1 VDWADLVS
9 ASASGTQ
16 MDADGEVTL
25 SGGSHTFDNLPEK
38 YQGQTIVYT
47 VDEVTVPSG
56 YTKTVDQATLTVTN
70 THTPGT
76 TERTVTK
83 VWADNDNQDG
93 LRTAV
98 ELQLVAKVNDVEVPW
113 ADLKAASA
121 SSSGMDDDGLV
132 TIGIAEPFSYKF
144 ENLPE
149 KYQGSDVVYSVLEQT
164 DLTGLGYL
172 APTYSTDGLTVT
184 NTYTP
189 GTTERTVTK
198 VWADNNNQDGLRTDV
213 TLKLTATAGG
223 SEVDWA
229 DLVSASASG
238 TQMDAD
244 GEVTLSGGSHTFDNL
259 PEKYQGKDVVY
270 TVDEVTIPSGYTKT
284 VDQATLTVTNTHT
297 PGTTERTVT
306 KVWAD
311 NDNQDGLRTDVTLK
325 LTATAGGSEVDWAA
339 KWIGPT

>member
-1 VDWADLVS
+1 
-9 ASASGTQ
+9 

-38 YQGQTIVYT
+38 YRGQTIVYT

-149 KYQGSDVVYSVLEQT
+149 KYQGSRRCL
-164 DLTGLGYL
+164 
-172 APTYSTDGLTVT
+172 
-184 NTYTP
+184 
-189 GTTERTVTK
+189 
-198 VWADNNNQDGLRTDV
+198 LRYW
-213 TLKLTATAGG
+213 
-223 SEVDWA
+223 SRR
-229 DLVSASASG
+229 
-238 TQMDAD
+238 
-244 GEVTLSGGSHTFDNL
+244 
-259 PEKYQGKDVVY
+259 
-270 TVDEVTIPSGYTKT
+270 I
-284 VDQATLTVTNTHT
+284 
-297 PGTTERTVT
+297 
-306 KVWAD
+306 
-311 NDNQDGLRTDVTLK
+311 
-325 LTATAGGSEVDWAA
+325 
-339 KWIGPT
+339 